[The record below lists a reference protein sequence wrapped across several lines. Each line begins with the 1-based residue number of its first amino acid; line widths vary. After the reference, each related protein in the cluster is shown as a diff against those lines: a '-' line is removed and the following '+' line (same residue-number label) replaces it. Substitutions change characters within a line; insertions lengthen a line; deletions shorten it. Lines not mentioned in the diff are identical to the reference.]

1 MVRGIAARAHL
12 APSFTTVPDS
22 VEVVLATQ
30 SDGAFSST
38 TSAALNRPD
47 RCHGNDLGVLE
58 GCGGPMEGR
67 VRPAATTRGAFD
79 LRGTTA
85 ASLAR
90 GREAP

>member
-1 MVRGIAARAHL
+1 MVRGIAARAPL

-22 VEVVLATQ
+22 VEIVLATQ

-58 GCGGPMEGR
+58 GCGGPKEEGPGQPR
-67 VRPAATTRGAFD
+67 RR
-79 LRGTTA
+79 
-85 ASLAR
+85 AR
-90 GREAP
+90 L